1 MTALG
6 IALIVCGLTLVCA
19 SVIFL
24 LIAGREP
31 SSQQESFEESQ
42 ERSDHDVRE
51 AQRAPLDLDDKS
63 ERTEHAPD
71 SLEPHDEQHARRP
84 GRRATS
90 LDGASRSRRRV
101 RAACAIEA
109 RILARCEPLDSFSAV
124 AGVPGHP
131 SGQRRTSGPR

>member
-31 SSQQESFEESQ
+31 SSPEESFEESQ
-42 ERSDHDVRE
+42 ERSDHHARE
-51 AQRAPLDLDDKS
+51 AQRAPL
-63 ERTEHAPD
+63 APD
-71 SLEPHDEQHARRP
+71 SLEPHDERHARRP

-90 LDGASRSRRRV
+90 LDGHHDR
-101 RAACAIEA
+101 
-109 RILARCEPLDSFSAV
+109 
-124 AGVPGHP
+124 GG
-131 SGQRRTSGPR
+131 G